1 MTTARGTGGPLAAL
15 VLLAAL
21 ATGACG
27 KAREAAALAAPD
39 GAGRPPGRQLTI
51 GAVIYGEY
59 TSSQL
64 VRQEL
69 LRQGAAKGV
78 RVELRKHNHVLAQ
91 EARLLRELVAQR
103 VDAIIVSIQDPEASV
118 PAVRAVHKAGIPLV
132 CYGSCLN
139 EEDTEEYIGAFYEA
153 DPTLMGYRS
162 GIYLAQ
168 WAAEH
173 IAGPV
178 RIGLLNC
185 NRIPACRSR
194 SQGFRDALNDA
205 GLEWIA
211 VADREGYE
219 IATAK
224 PVAKGILTEYPG
236 VQILFAANQNGTEGE
251 VYAVREMGLQG
262 KVHVFST
269 DYSDETARLLAAPD
283 GILQAVTGQASTEV
297 GRLAFD
303 GAVKLARK
311 EKLSVRHYVVG
322 NPFYRRPPSAG
333 EAQPCPDPAG
343 AAETRP

>member
-1 MTTARGTGGPLAAL
+1 MTTAKGLGRPLAAL
-15 VLLAAL
+15 AFLAVL
-21 ATGACG
+21 ATSACG
-27 KAREAAALAAPD
+27 KAREAAAPASPAGAA
-39 GAGRPPGRQLTI
+39 GSPGRQLTI

-59 TSSQL
+59 TSSRL

-69 LRQGAAKGV
+69 LRQGAAQGV
-78 RVELRKHNHVLAQ
+78 RVELRKHQHVLAD
-91 EARLLRELVAQR
+91 EDRLLRELVAQR
-103 VDAIIVSIQDPEASV
+103 VDAVIVSVQDPEASV
-118 PAVRAVHKAGIPLV
+118 PALRAVHAAGIPIV

-139 EEDTEEYIGAFYEA
+139 EEDTEKYIAAFYEA

-168 WAAEH
+168 WAPEH
-173 IAGPV
+173 IAVPV

-194 SQGFRDALNDA
+194 SQGFRDALDDS
-205 GLEWIA
+205 GLEWIQ

-219 IATAK
+219 VATAK

-269 DYSDETARLLAAPD
+269 DYSDESGRMLADPD
-283 GILQAVTGQASTEV
+283 GVLQAVTGQASTEV
-297 GRLAFD
+297 GLLAFA

-311 EKLSVRHYVVG
+311 ERLSVRHYVVG
-322 NPFYRRPPSAG
+322 NPFYRRRPGAG
-333 EAQPCPDPAG
+333 EAQPCPDPART
-343 AAETRP
+343 AEAKP

>member
-1 MTTARGTGGPLAAL
+1 MTTPRGIGGPLVAL
-15 VLLAAL
+15 ALLAAL

-27 KAREAAALAAPD
+27 KAREAAAPAAPG

-59 TSSQL
+59 TSSKL

-69 LRQGAAKGV
+69 LRRGAAQGV
-78 RVELRKHNHVLAQ
+78 RVELRKHDHVLTE

-103 VDAIIVSIQDPEASV
+103 VDAMIVYIQDPEASV
-118 PAVRAVHKAGIPLV
+118 PAVRAVHAAGIPIV
-132 CYGSCLN
+132 CVGSCLN
-139 EEDTEEYIGAFYEA
+139 EEDTKKYIEAFYEA

-194 SQGFRDALNDA
+194 SQGFRDALDDS
-205 GLEWIA
+205 GLEWIP

-219 IATAK
+219 VATSK
-224 PVAKGILTEYPG
+224 PVAKGILTEYPD
-236 VQILFAANQNGTEGE
+236 VQILFAANQSGTEGE
-251 VYAVREMGLQG
+251 VEAVREMALQG

-269 DYSDETARLLAAPD
+269 DYGDEIARMLASPD
-283 GILQAVTGQASTEV
+283 GVLQAVTGQASTEV
-297 GRLAFD
+297 GRQVFD

-322 NPFYRRPPSAG
+322 NPFYSRPPSAG
-333 EAQPCPDPAG
+333 EARPCPDRAG
-343 AAETRP
+343 AAETQR